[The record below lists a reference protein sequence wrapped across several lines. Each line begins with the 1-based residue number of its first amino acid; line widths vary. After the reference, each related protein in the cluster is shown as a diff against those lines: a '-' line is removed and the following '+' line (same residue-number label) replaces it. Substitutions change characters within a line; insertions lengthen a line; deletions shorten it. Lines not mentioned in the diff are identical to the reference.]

1 MELDRRHANHA
12 RDVARVR
19 DVLERREDGNASRL
33 VRGDMMTAKKT
44 PKEPKATAVDPSFV
58 PVVAAF
64 VRNRHVGCGRMF
76 SSNSVLNV
84 DGKIFAMLVRGKF
97 VAKLPKQRVDE
108 LVSRGR
114 GQYFDPGHGRLMKQW
129 VSVGAGRANWVELAK
144 EAYRFVK
151 RGTP

>member
-1 MELDRRHANHA
+1 MPGA
-12 RDVARVR
+12 
-19 DVLERREDGNASRL
+19 
-33 VRGDMMTAKKT
+33 AKKT
-44 PKEPKATAVDPSFV
+44 TKEQKATDVDPSFM

-64 VRNRHVGCGRMF
+64 AKNRHVGCGKMF
-76 SSNSVLNV
+76 SSKSVLNV

-97 VAKLPKQRVDE
+97 VAKLPKHRVDE
-108 LVSRGR
+108 LVRSGT
-114 GQYFDPGHGRLMKQW
+114 GHYFDPGHGRLMTQW